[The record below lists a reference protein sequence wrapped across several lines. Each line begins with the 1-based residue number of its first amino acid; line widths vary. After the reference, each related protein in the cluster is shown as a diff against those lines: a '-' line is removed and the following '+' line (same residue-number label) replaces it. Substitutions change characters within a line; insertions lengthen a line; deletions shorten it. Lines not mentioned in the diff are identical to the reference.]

1 MPPIFD
7 TKYNV
12 EVVKLQPHFQL
23 PPGIELI
30 PGVIV
35 VEKPLWLHTSN
46 WVELVKFDLRRLEFL
61 QSSSIFLKLF
71 VIIVP
76 VVALRPSWS
85 KH

>member
-46 WVELVKFDLRRLEFL
+46 WVELVKFDLRR
-61 QSSSIFLKLF
+61 
-71 VIIVP
+71 
-76 VVALRPSWS
+76 
-85 KH
+85 